1 MNKEEKIMARLQ
13 EHYNYLIKKGHEVVA
28 LMLQGS
34 QNYDLDIYTEEYQ
47 SDIDSKAIILPSFE
61 DFVQNRSPF
70 SYTYILDNNEHIDTK
85 DIRIMCEML
94 KKENISYIEL
104 LYTKFMIIN
113 PEYEDIVKLLIE
125 NRDQIVNINKNQFLR
140 CISGMAM
147 EKRKALTHPY
157 PTIIDK
163 INKYG
168 YDPKQLHHLA
178 RLEEF
183 ITRYVNGVSLE
194 DCYKSKNR
202 EYLLA
207 LKLGK
212 YVESNKIIPVEEAI
226 KMANRIDNNINFI
239 KNQYCIEEDTKI
251 DEYGISVL
259 NKIKY
264 ELLKK
269 KFKKDLK
276 NT

>member
-1 MNKEEKIMARLQ
+1 MNREEKIMARLQ
-13 EHYNYLIKKGHEVVA
+13 EHYNYLIEKGHEVVA

-85 DIRIMCEML
+85 DI
-94 KKENISYIEL
+94 
-104 LYTKFMIIN
+104 
-113 PEYEDIVKLLIE
+113 KLLIE

>member
-1 MNKEEKIMARLQ
+1 MNREEKIMARLQ
-13 EHYNYLIKKGHEVVA
+13 EHYNYLIEKGHEVVA

-140 CISGMAM
+140 CISEMAM

-226 KMANRIDNNINFI
+226 KMADRIDNNINFI

>member
-1 MNKEEKIMARLQ
+1 MNREEKIMTRLQ
-13 EHYNYLIKKGHEVVA
+13 EHYNYLIEKGHEVVA

-61 DFVQNRSPF
+61 DFVQNKSPF

-104 LYTKFMIIN
+104 LYTKFTIIN
-113 PEYEDIVKLLIE
+113 PEYKDIFELLIK
-125 NRDQIVNINKNQFLR
+125 NRDEIVNINKHQFLR
-140 CISGMAM
+140 CISGMAT

-183 ITRYVNGVSLE
+183 IARYVNGVELQ
-194 DCYKSKNR
+194 DCYKAKNK

-212 YVESNKIIPVEEAI
+212 YAENNKIIPVEEAI
-226 KMANRIDNNINFI
+226 KMADRINNNINFI
-239 KNQYCIEEDTKI
+239 KNQYCIDKDVINEQ
-251 DEYGISVL
+251 GILILDKVR
-259 NKIKY
+259 Y

>member
-1 MNKEEKIMARLQ
+1 MNREEKIMARLQ
-13 EHYNYLIKKGHEVVA
+13 EHYNYLIEKGHEVVA

-113 PEYEDIVKLLIE
+113 PEYKDIIKLLIE
-125 NRDQIVNINKNQFLR
+125 NRDQIVNINKSQFLR

-168 YDPKQLHHLA
+168 YDPKQLHPLA

-226 KMANRIDNNINFI
+226 KMADRIDNNINFI
-239 KNQYCIEEDTKI
+239 KNQYCIEEDAKI

>member
-1 MNKEEKIMARLQ
+1 MNREEKIMTRLQ
-13 EHYNYLIKKGHEVVA
+13 EHYNYLIEKGHEVVA

-61 DFVQNRSPF
+61 DFVQNKSPF

-85 DIRIMCEML
+85 DVRIMCEML

-104 LYTKFMIIN
+104 LYTKFTIIN
-113 PEYEDIVKLLIE
+113 PEYKDIFELLIK
-125 NRDQIVNINKNQFLR
+125 NRDEIVNINKNQFLR
-140 CISGMAM
+140 CISGMAT

-163 INKYG
+163 INRYG
-168 YDPKQLHHLA
+168 FDPKQLHHLA

-183 ITRYVNGVSLE
+183 ITRYVNGAELK
-194 DCYKSKNR
+194 DCYKAKNK

-212 YVESNKIIPVEEAI
+212 YVESNKIIPVKEATKI
-226 KMANRIDNNINFI
+226 ADRINNNINFI
-239 KNQYCIEEDTKI
+239 KNQYCVDKDVINEQ
-251 DEYGISVL
+251 GISIL
-259 NKIKY
+259 NTVRY